1 MHMSYAELR
10 ITNLLTGG
18 GHDARSGHLIPTAAR
33 WSDLLEGAS
42 RID

>member
-1 MHMSYAELR
+1 MVLVPFEYGARADAELF
-10 ITNLLTGG
+10 
-18 GHDARSGHLIPTAAR
+18 IPTAAR